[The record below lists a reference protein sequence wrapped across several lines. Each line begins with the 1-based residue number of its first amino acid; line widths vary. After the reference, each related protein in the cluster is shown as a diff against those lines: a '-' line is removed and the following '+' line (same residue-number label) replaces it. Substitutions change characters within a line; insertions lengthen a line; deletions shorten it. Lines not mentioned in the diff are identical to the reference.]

1 MPEQDLVQV
10 PNPLLARTADPCGGA
25 DADLADD
32 LVDTLQ
38 VVPGALGL
46 AAPQLGVSIRAV
58 CVDVSTSPLGQQ
70 RDAATHGRIV
80 LFDPQTHHA
89 EGTTVQREG
98 CSSVPDFTADVRRA
112 ARIVVSGLGPDG
124 GPRLV
129 RADGLEACA
138 LQHQLDHLDGRL
150 ILNRVAGVRPRV
162 FRAAGLPAAARRDA
176 VPPPPA

>member
-10 PNPLLARTADPCGGA
+10 PNPLLARAAAPCGGA

-38 VVPGALGL
+38 VIPGALGL
-46 AAPQLGVSIRAV
+46 AAPQLGVSVRAL
-58 CVDVSTSPLGQQ
+58 CVDVSTSPLVHHHEV
-70 RDAATHGRIV
+70 AHHGRIV
-80 LFDPQTHHA
+80 LFDPELHHA
-89 EGTTVQREG
+89 EGIAVQREG

-112 ARIVVSGLGPDG
+112 ARIVVSGRDPEG
-124 GPRLV
+124 RTRVV
-129 RADGLEACA
+129 RADGFEACA

-150 ILNRVAGVRPRV
+150 ILNRAAGVRPRV
-162 FRAAGLPAAARRDA
+162 FRAAGPAGEGRRDA